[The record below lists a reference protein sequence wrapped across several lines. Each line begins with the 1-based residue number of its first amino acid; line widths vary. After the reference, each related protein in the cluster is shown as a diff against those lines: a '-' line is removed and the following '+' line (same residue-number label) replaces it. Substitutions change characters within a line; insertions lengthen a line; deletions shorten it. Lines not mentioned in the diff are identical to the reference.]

1 MTSLR
6 HQMIEAMLLRGFS
19 PRTHET
25 YLCAVT
31 QLAGYYHRSP
41 DRLTLAELQIY
52 FKYLT
57 LERKLSPATCRLYLN
72 AVRFLYL
79 KVLGWSH
86 FDVQLILPKRPQRI
100 PELLNRDDVARILQA
115 TLNDRHRMLLSL
127 CYGCGLRL
135 SELIAVQVRDLDG
148 ERRMLRVEQG
158 KGARDR
164 YVLLAPS
171 LLTSLRHYWRAH
183 RPRLWLFPTPQ
194 HPEHHIGP
202 CSAQRAYYGAKQR
215 AGIDKRG
222 GIHALRHAYATH
234 QLEQGLPVHQLQ
246 HLLGHRDLKTTLR
259 YVHWAPVQ
267 SGGEHGHADL
277 LAGIGTGHE
286 Q

>member
-1 MTSLR
+1 MTPLR
-6 HQMIEAMLLRGFS
+6 HQMIEAMSLRGLS

-25 YLCAVT
+25 YLCAVA
-31 QLAGYYHRSP
+31 QLAGYYHRPP
-41 DRLTLAELQIY
+41 DRLTPAELQVY
-52 FKYLT
+52 FKYLA

-79 KVLGWSH
+79 KVLGWSK
-86 FDVQLILPKRPQRI
+86 FDVQPILPKRPQRI
-100 PELLNRDDVARILQA
+100 PELLNRDDVACILQA

-135 SELIAVQVRDLDG
+135 SELIAVQVRDIDG

-171 LLTSLRHYWRAH
+171 LLTALRHYWCAH
-183 RPRLWLFPTPQ
+183 RPRHWLFPTPQ
-194 HPEHHIGP
+194 HPERHIGQ
-202 CSAQRAYYGAKQR
+202 CSAQRAYYGAKRR

-246 HLLGHRDLKTTLR
+246 HLLGHRHLKTTLR
-259 YVHWAPVQ
+259 YVHWTPA
-267 SGGEHGHADL
+267 GEDGEHGHADL
-277 LAGIGTGHE
+277 LSGIGVTDE
-286 Q
+286 R